1 MRDKLRK
8 ELNMAVANSSSEMAI
23 STQAATLTVDLKA
36 SVSIDG
42 RLIIPCSKATLKTD
56 WDMAKAYGLLVVI
69 NTRVNT
75 WMTRSAAKVNSG
87 GQITMSI

>member
-56 WDMAKAYGLLVVI
+56 
-69 NTRVNT
+69 
-75 WMTRSAAKVNSG
+75 
-87 GQITMSI
+87 